1 MTRFLFYLLSFLYYL
16 RGYFYCFLFS
26 HTHSSLFFI
35 AFLLGCGYFFV
46 FHSSIPMAVYFFA
59 YWWVFFLAFTLYT
72 HGSLF
77 FIAFL
82 LFFWYSSCLL
92 LSIPTA
98 VYFLLHFC
106 LAVGIFPVFCSHI
119 PTAVYFF
126 LLFCLAVGIFLD
138 LCFPYPHFLFYLI
151 FDGSCASII
160 AANISTHPALSL
172 IDRLSCK
179 ITHPAST
186 EKQDSRLSIND
197 AIVGLTFLC
206 PII

>member
-1 MTRFLFYLLSFLYYL
+1 MTRFLFYLLSLLSSRAFSPVFCSPYPWQSIFYSFGAWLWVFFLSYAL
-16 RGYFYCFLFS
+16 

-35 AFLLGCGYFFV
+35 AFLLGCGYFSCLLFSHT
-46 FHSSIPMAVYFFA
+46 HS
-59 YWWVFFLAFTLYT
+59 
-72 HGSLF
+72 SLF
-77 FIAFL
+77 FIA
-82 LFFWYSSCLL
+82 
-92 LSIPTA
+92 
-98 VYFLLHFC
+98 
-106 LAVGIFPVFCSHI
+106 
-119 PTAVYFF
+119 
-126 LLFCLAVGIFLD
+126 FCLAVGIFLD
-138 LCFPYPHFLFYLI
+138 LCFPYPHFMFYSI

-206 PII
+206 PIICKVYATPQESTPA

>member
-35 AFLLGCGYFFV
+35 ALGLGCGYFSCLMFSHTHSSLFFLLGCGYF
-46 FHSSIPMAVYFFA
+46 
-59 YWWVFFLAFTLYT
+59 
-72 HGSLF
+72 
-77 FIAFL
+77 
-82 LFFWYSSCLL
+82 SCLL
-92 LSIPTA
+92 LSIP
-98 VYFLLHFC
+98 
-106 LAVGIFPVFCSHI
+106 I
-119 PTAVYFF
+119 AVYFF

-179 ITHPAST
+179 IIHPAST

>member
-1 MTRFLFYLLSFLYYL
+1 MARFLFYLLSLLSSRVFFPVFCSPYPWQPIFYSFGAWLWVFFLSSAL
-16 RGYFYCFLFS
+16 

-35 AFLLGCGYFFV
+35 TFGLGCGYF
-46 FHSSIPMAVYFFA
+46 
-59 YWWVFFLAFTLYT
+59 
-72 HGSLF
+72 
-77 FIAFL
+77 
-82 LFFWYSSCLL
+82 SCLM

-106 LAVGIFPVFCSHI
+106 LAVGIFPVLCSHI
-119 PTAVYFF
+119 PIAVYF
-126 LLFCLAVGIFLD
+126 LLHFCLAVGIFPD

>member
-1 MTRFLFYLLSFLYYL
+1 MRYQDIKISEVYAVENAPYCKLNYNITRFLFYLLSFLYYL

-35 AFLLGCGYFFV
+35 AFLLGCGYF
-46 FHSSIPMAVYFFA
+46 
-59 YWWVFFLAFTLYT
+59 
-72 HGSLF
+72 
-77 FIAFL
+77 
-82 LFFWYSSCLL
+82 SCLMF
-92 LSIPTA
+92 SIPTA

-106 LAVGIFPVFCSHI
+106 LV
-119 PTAVYFF
+119 
-126 LLFCLAVGIFLD
+126 VGIFLD

>member
-1 MTRFLFYLLSFLYYL
+1 MARFLFYLLSFLYYL
-16 RGYFYCFLFS
+16 
-26 HTHSSLFFI
+26 
-35 AFLLGCGYFFV
+35 
-46 FHSSIPMAVYFFA
+46 
-59 YWWVFFLAFTLYT
+59 
-72 HGSLF
+72 
-77 FIAFL
+77 
-82 LFFWYSSCLL
+82 
-92 LSIPTA
+92 
-98 VYFLLHFC
+98 FC

-126 LLFCLAVGIFLD
+126 CFFAWLWVFFLSYALHTHSSLFFLPFLLDCGYFSRLMLSIPIAVYFLLHFCLAVGIFLD

>member
-1 MTRFLFYLLSFLYYL
+1 MCNVEIAEVYVVENAPYCKLNYNMARFLFYLLSFLYYL

-26 HTHSSLFFI
+26 HTHSSLFF
-35 AFLLGCGYFFV
+35 
-46 FHSSIPMAVYFFA
+46 
-59 YWWVFFLAFTLYT
+59 
-72 HGSLF
+72 
-77 FIAFL
+77 L
-82 LFFWYSSCLL
+82 LFCLAVGIFPGFC
-92 LSIPTA
+92 SHIPIA

-106 LAVGIFPVFCSHI
+106 LAVGIFPGFCSHI
-119 PTAVYFF
+119 PIAVYF
-126 LLFCLAVGIFLD
+126 LLHFCLAVGIFPD
-138 LCFPYPHFLFYLI
+138 LCFPYPHFMFYLF

>member
-1 MTRFLFYLLSFLYYL
+1 MARFLFYLLSFLYYL
-16 RGYFYCFLFS
+16 FCLAVGIFPVFCSHIPTAVYFFCFFAWLWVFFLS
-26 HTHSSLFFI
+26 YALHTHSSLFFLP
-35 AFLLGCGYFFV
+35 FLLDCGYF
-46 FHSSIPMAVYFFA
+46 SRLM
-59 YWWVFFLAFTLYT
+59 
-72 HGSLF
+72 
-77 FIAFL
+77 
-82 LFFWYSSCLL
+82 
-92 LSIPTA
+92 LSIPIA

-119 PTAVYFF
+119 PIAVYF
-126 LLFCLAVGIFLD
+126 LLHFCLAVGIFLD

>member
-16 RGYFYCFLFS
+16 
-26 HTHSSLFFI
+26 
-35 AFLLGCGYFFV
+35 
-46 FHSSIPMAVYFFA
+46 
-59 YWWVFFLAFTLYT
+59 
-72 HGSLF
+72 
-77 FIAFL
+77 
-82 LFFWYSSCLL
+82 
-92 LSIPTA
+92 
-98 VYFLLHFC
+98 FC

-126 LLFCLAVGIFLD
+126 AFLLGCGYFSCLLFSHTHSSLFFIAFLLGCGYFSCLMFSIPTAVYFLLHFCLVVGIFLD

>member
-1 MTRFLFYLLSFLYYL
+1 MNVNIDMCNNCFSPCI
-16 RGYFYCFLFS
+16 FYCFFAWVWVSFLSYALHTHDSLFFYS
-26 HTHSSLFFI
+26 FVAWLWVFFLSYALHTHSSL
-35 AFLLGCGYFFV
+35 
-46 FHSSIPMAVYFFA
+46 
-59 YWWVFFLAFTLYT
+59 
-72 HGSLF
+72 
-77 FIAFL
+77 
-82 LFFWYSSCLL
+82 
-92 LSIPTA
+92 
-98 VYFLLHFC
+98 
-106 LAVGIFPVFCSHI
+106 
-119 PTAVYFF
+119 FF

-138 LCFPYPHFLFYLI
+138 LCFPYPHFMFYSI

>member
-1 MTRFLFYLLSFLYYL
+1 MGIFPDLCFPYPQQSI
-16 RGYFYCFLFS
+16 FYCFGAWLWVFSCLLFS

-35 AFLLGCGYFFV
+35 AFLLGCGYF
-46 FHSSIPMAVYFFA
+46 
-59 YWWVFFLAFTLYT
+59 
-72 HGSLF
+72 
-77 FIAFL
+77 
-82 LFFWYSSCLL
+82 SCLM
-92 LSIPTA
+92 LSIP
-98 VYFLLHFC
+98 
-106 LAVGIFPVFCSHI
+106 I
-119 PTAVYFF
+119 AVYFF

-138 LCFPYPHFLFYLI
+138 LCFPYPHFMFYSI

-186 EKQDSRLSIND
+186 EKHDSRLSIND

>member
-1 MTRFLFYLLSFLYYL
+1 MARFLFYLLSFLYYL
-16 RGYFYCFLFS
+16 RGHFSLSSALHTHDRLFFIAFWLGCGYFFVFHSSIPMAVYFLLPFLLGCGYFSCLLFS

-35 AFLLGCGYFFV
+35 AFLLGCGYF
-46 FHSSIPMAVYFFA
+46 
-59 YWWVFFLAFTLYT
+59 
-72 HGSLF
+72 
-77 FIAFL
+77 
-82 LFFWYSSCLL
+82 SCLM
-92 LSIPTA
+92 LSIP
-98 VYFLLHFC
+98 
-106 LAVGIFPVFCSHI
+106 I
-119 PTAVYFF
+119 AVYFF

-138 LCFPYPHFLFYLI
+138 LCFPYPHFMFYSI

-206 PII
+206 PIICKVYATPQESTPA

>member
-1 MTRFLFYLLSFLYYL
+1 MRYQDIKISEVYAVENAPYCKLNYNITRFLFYLLSFLYYL

-26 HTHSSLFFI
+26 HTHSSLFFF
-35 AFLLGCGYFFV
+35 AFLLGCGYF
-46 FHSSIPMAVYFFA
+46 
-59 YWWVFFLAFTLYT
+59 
-72 HGSLF
+72 
-77 FIAFL
+77 
-82 LFFWYSSCLL
+82 SCLMF
-92 LSIPTA
+92 SIPTA

-106 LAVGIFPVFCSHI
+106 LV
-119 PTAVYFF
+119 
-126 LLFCLAVGIFLD
+126 VGIFLD

>member
-16 RGYFYCFLFS
+16 
-26 HTHSSLFFI
+26 
-35 AFLLGCGYFFV
+35 
-46 FHSSIPMAVYFFA
+46 
-59 YWWVFFLAFTLYT
+59 
-72 HGSLF
+72 
-77 FIAFL
+77 
-82 LFFWYSSCLL
+82 
-92 LSIPTA
+92 
-98 VYFLLHFC
+98 FC

-119 PTAVYFF
+119 PIAVYF
-126 LLFCLAVGIFLD
+126 LLHFCLAVGIFLD

-206 PII
+206 PIICKVYATPQESTPA

>member
-1 MTRFLFYLLSFLYYL
+1 MFSVLTYPQQSI
-16 RGYFYCFLFS
+16 FYCFFAWLWVFFLS
-26 HTHSSLFFI
+26 YALHTHDSLFFI
-35 AFLLGCGYFFV
+35 ALWLGCGYF
-46 FHSSIPMAVYFFA
+46 
-59 YWWVFFLAFTLYT
+59 
-72 HGSLF
+72 
-77 FIAFL
+77 
-82 LFFWYSSCLL
+82 SCLMF
-92 LSIPTA
+92 SIPTA

-106 LAVGIFPVFCSHI
+106 LV
-119 PTAVYFF
+119 
-126 LLFCLAVGIFLD
+126 VGIFLD

>member
-35 AFLLGCGYFFV
+35 ALGLGCGYF
-46 FHSSIPMAVYFFA
+46 
-59 YWWVFFLAFTLYT
+59 
-72 HGSLF
+72 
-77 FIAFL
+77 
-82 LFFWYSSCLL
+82 SCLL

-98 VYFLLHFC
+98 IYFLLLFC
-106 LAVGIFPVFCSHI
+106 LAVGIFPVLCSHI
-119 PTAVYFF
+119 PIAVYF
-126 LLFCLAVGIFLD
+126 FCLAVGIFLD

-179 ITHPAST
+179 IIHPAST

>member
-26 HTHSSLFFI
+26 HTHSSLFFYCIFAWLWVFFLSYALHTHSSLFFI
-35 AFLLGCGYFFV
+35 AFLLGCGYFSCLLFSHT
-46 FHSSIPMAVYFFA
+46 HS
-59 YWWVFFLAFTLYT
+59 
-72 HGSLF
+72 SLF
-77 FIAFL
+77 FIA
-82 LFFWYSSCLL
+82 
-92 LSIPTA
+92 
-98 VYFLLHFC
+98 
-106 LAVGIFPVFCSHI
+106 
-119 PTAVYFF
+119 
-126 LLFCLAVGIFLD
+126 FCLAVGIFLD
-138 LCFPYPHFLFYLI
+138 LCFPYPHFMFYSI

-206 PII
+206 PIICKVYATPQESTPA